1 MIVLFYEKFLFG
13 RFRED
18 DVLSSCIPM
27 TDVLSSCIPMIHV
40 VS

>member
-1 MIVLFYEKFLFG
+1 MIVLFYGKKFLFG

-27 TDVLSSCIPMIHV
+27 IQV